1 MLFGEY
7 NDYHLV
13 HQSISSG
20 RLLLLELC
28 PGVVELGEDELGDV
42 LVVGAHLL
50 VGVHR
55 QARLPVHL
63 LDVVVSDQLQWK
75 GSCVRCVATGKTVS
89 EFNSIFK

>member
-1 MLFGEY
+1 MITT
-7 NDYHLV
+7 
-13 HQSISSG
+13 SR

-55 QARLPVHL
+55 QARLTVHL
-63 LDVVVSDQLQWK
+63 LDVVVSHQLQWK
-75 GSCVRCVATGKTVS
+75 GTWVWCEGGLVW
-89 EFNSIFK
+89 SIGPIA

>member
-1 MLFGEY
+1 MDKRLREVEIHATFCREICSSE
-7 NDYHLV
+7 
-13 HQSISSG
+13 SIMITISG

-50 VGVHR
+50 VGVHG

-63 LDVVVSDQLQWK
+63 LDVVVSDQLQ
-75 GSCVRCVATGKTVS
+75 
-89 EFNSIFK
+89 